1 MVKLVM
7 DEEFYI
13 VSSLAGLPYV
23 ENYIDIISYEDKVNN
38 KCIIIMEEFEMAARI
53 NCSEIESYMTKAEE
67 EKENKDYDNEENTKL
82 GDINVTVG
90 AIASLTGATVSE
102 CYGVV
107 GMASKQFF
115 KDGFAIL
122 LKQDNFLKVLW

>member
-67 EKENKDYDNEENTKL
+67 EKGE
-82 GDINVTVG
+82 
-90 AIASLTGATVSE
+90 
-102 CYGVV
+102 
-107 GMASKQFF
+107 
-115 KDGFAIL
+115 
-122 LKQDNFLKVLW
+122 